1 MSTSRTW
8 YSAYHVSYKKRWRSL
23 EITSVQ
29 GSDRFKYIYIY
40 DYYEVEIFY
49 IPLILTVYV
58 ILFYSMNDSIYS

>member
-1 MSTSRTW
+1 M
-8 YSAYHVSYKKRWRSL
+8 
-23 EITSVQ
+23 Q